1 MKEKRRKE
9 RGKKEESERKERGK
23 KEERNRKEGEAAS
36 SRTGKEERKGGK
48 GLSLVWGYI
57 LNHFELR
64 IAKVSLGF
72 AGVSP
77 ISPACTQKKGLD
89 VDIMHKYRYS
99 IAFRS
104 GLSLHTAW
112 VHFPDTSEHSLL
124 KWFTRNSTH
133 TSYKK
138 ISK

>member
-9 RGKKEESERKERGK
+9 RGKKEERKRKDTGK
-23 KEERNRKEGEAAS
+23 KQEGEAAS
-36 SRTGKEERKGGK
+36 SGTGKEERKGGK
-48 GLSLVWGYI
+48 GQSLVRGYI

-133 TSYKK
+133 TSY
-138 ISK
+138 